1 MIDDDTSE
9 ENMDEIRRETKRQ
22 WDAYQKTKAQTMRD
36 YLTSDSDDGN
46 VIRFT
51 PSKDKMH

>member
-9 ENMDEIRRETKRQ
+9 ENVDEIRRETKRQ
-22 WDAYQKTKAQTMRD
+22 WDAYQKTKVQTMKD
-36 YLTSDSDDGN
+36 YFSSDSGDEN

-51 PSKDKMH
+51 PPKDKMH